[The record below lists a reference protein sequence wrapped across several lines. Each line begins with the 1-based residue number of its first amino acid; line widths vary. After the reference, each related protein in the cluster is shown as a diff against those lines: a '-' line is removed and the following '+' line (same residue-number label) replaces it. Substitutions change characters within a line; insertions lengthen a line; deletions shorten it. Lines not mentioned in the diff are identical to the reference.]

1 MVELLLILGADIEAK
16 NMVEQT
22 PICLAIRYGNLS
34 VFNYLLIKGA
44 NLNLTDVEKNSPI
57 QIACISNNKN
67 GLKILSKLIELEKK
81 KDSFKESIQKCY
93 RVTSTWGNKE
103 TYNLLKQTGIPDLS
117 ELSKFEGNNILAI
130 AKDNGMENILY
141 EDFKNSIR
149 WGEDEKLEVFKKT
162 DIYEVFMKRYEEEQK
177 K

>member
-1 MVELLLILGADIEAK
+1 MKDSEGR
-16 NMVEQT
+16 T
-22 PICLAIRYGNLS
+22 PL
-34 VFNYLLIKGA
+34 
-44 NLNLTDVEKNSPI
+44 
-57 QIACISNNKN
+57 QIACIGKNKN

-103 TYNLLKQTGIPDLS
+103 IYNLLKQTGIPDLS

-141 EDFKNSIR
+141 EDFKKSIR
-149 WGEDEKLEVFKKT
+149 WGEDEKLEAFKKT